1 MKKLLLLI
9 FFLSIS
15 CPVTSQKYY
24 DSNDLKYYI
33 DFSNR
38 NANLKFQDYK
48 INGPIEE
55 IISYYGNRY
64 TVVRGDSIHWLL
76 QQSDKRN
83 KYLSYLIFK
92 GNYGEVQKL
101 AKWEY
106 SNKKLEVLA
115 SDRIFSGY
123 FKDYFNFVDEGEYLK
138 ISSDRLIGD
147 YLKDAGLIGE
157 YKIKIYRDNGVNY
170 FDLEMEGVLKLTRKE
185 VIIETNLPTLTR
197 FVGTYDSNLNTNIE
211 FLKKGIVAGKIS
223 FKDRAIFSLNID
235 SEKKMG
241 TLTSL
246 EVEVNKEGVEVN
258 TRKTTTFLI
267 KE

>member
-157 YKIKIYRDNGVNY
+157 YKIKVYRDNGVNY

-241 TLTSL
+241 TLTSSSFFPNL
-246 EVEVNKEGVEVN
+246 MVK
-258 TRKTTTFLI
+258 
-267 KE
+267 

>member
-1 MKKLLLLI
+1 MKNLFLII
-9 FFLSIS
+9 FFISIINS
-15 CPVTSQKYY
+15 VVSQKYY

-38 NANLKFQDYK
+38 RANLKFEDYK

-64 TVVRGDSIHWLL
+64 TVIRGDSIHWLL

-83 KYLSYLIFK
+83 KHLSYILFK
-92 GNYGEVQKL
+92 GDYDEVQKL

-106 SNKKLEVLA
+106 SNKKLEVLT

-138 ISSDRLIGD
+138 LSSDRLIGD
-147 YLKDAGLIGE
+147 YIKDAGLIGE
-157 YKIKIYRDNGVNY
+157 YKIKVYRDNGVNY
-170 FDLEMEGVLKLTRKE
+170 FDLNIEGVLKLTRKG

-197 FVGTYDSNLNTNIE
+197 FEGTYDASLNTNFE
-211 FLKKGIVAGKIS
+211 FINQGIVAGRIS
-223 FKDRAIFSLNID
+223 LKDRAIFSLNID
-235 SEKKMG
+235 LEKKMG

-246 EVEVNKEGVEVN
+246 EVEVDQEGMELNK
-258 TRKTTTFLI
+258 RMTTTFTI
-267 KE
+267 EE

>member
-123 FKDYFNFVDEGEYLK
+123 FKDYFNFVDEGEYLT

>member
-1 MKKLLLLI
+1 MSKLSLVILCGGKGKRLGN
-9 FFLSIS
+9 L
-15 CPVTSQKYY
+15 TSQLPK
-24 DSNDLKYYI
+24 
-33 DFSNR
+33 
-38 NANLKFQDYK
+38 
-48 INGPIEE
+48 P
-55 IISYYGNRY
+55 
-64 TVVRGDSIHWLL
+64 LL
-76 QQSDKRN
+76 NVGKNS
-83 KYLSYLIFK
+83 F
-92 GNYGEVQKL
+92 
-101 AKWEY
+101 
-106 SNKKLEVLA
+106 LEVLIQYYQKYDFEKIYLLA
-115 SDRIFSGY
+115 GY
-123 FKDYFNFVDEGEYLK
+123 KGKKIEQKFHLKSFNF
-138 ISSDRLIGD
+138 I
-147 YLKDAGLIGE
+147 
-157 YKIKIYRDNGVNY
+157 NC
-170 FDLEMEGVLKLTRKE
+170 E

>member
-157 YKIKIYRDNGVNY
+157 YKIKVYRDNGVNY

>member
-1 MKKLLLLI
+1 MKNLFLFA
-9 FFLSIS
+9 FFISIIN
-15 CPVTSQKYY
+15 PVTSQKYY

-38 NANLKFQDYK
+38 RANPKFQDFK

-64 TVVRGDSIHWLL
+64 TVIRGDSIHWLL

-83 KYLSYLIFK
+83 KHLSYIIFK
-92 GNYGEVQKL
+92 GDYGEVQKL

-106 SNKKLEVLA
+106 SNKKLEVLI

-138 ISSDRLIGD
+138 LSSDRLIGD
-147 YLKDAGLIGE
+147 YIKDAGLIGD

-170 FDLEMEGVLKLTRKE
+170 FDLNIEGIIKLTRKG
-185 VIIETNLPTLTR
+185 VIIETNLPTLTK
-197 FVGTYDSNLNTNIE
+197 FEGTYDYSLNSNIE
-211 FLKKGIVAGKIS
+211 FLKKGSVAGRIS
-223 FKDRAIFSLNID
+223 LKDRAVFSLNID
-235 SEKKMG
+235 LEKKIG
-241 TLTSL
+241 TLVSL
-246 EVEVNKEGVEVN
+246 EVEVNEEGIEIN
-258 TRKTTTFLI
+258 KRKTTTFLI
-267 KE
+267 KD

>member
-1 MKKLLLLI
+1 MKKLFLII
-9 FFLSIS
+9 FFISIIN
-15 CPVTSQKYY
+15 PVVSQKYY

-38 NANLKFQDYK
+38 RANLKFEDYK

-64 TVVRGDSIHWLL
+64 TVIRGDSIHWLL

-83 KYLSYLIFK
+83 KHLSYILFK
-92 GNYGEVQKL
+92 GDYDEVQKL

-106 SNKKLEVLA
+106 SNKKLEVLT

-138 ISSDRLIGD
+138 LSSDRLIGD
-147 YLKDAGLIGE
+147 YIKDAGLIGE

-170 FDLEMEGVLKLTRKE
+170 FDLNIEGVLKLTRKG

-197 FVGTYDSNLNTNIE
+197 FEGTYDASLNTNIE
-211 FLKKGIVAGKIS
+211 FINQGIVAGRVS
-223 FKDRAIFSLNID
+223 LKDRAIFSLNID
-235 SEKKMG
+235 LEKKMG

-246 EVEVNKEGVEVN
+246 EVEVNQEGVELN
-258 TRKTTTFLI
+258 KRMTTTFI
-267 KE
+267 VKD

>member
-157 YKIKIYRDNGVNY
+157 YKIKVYRDNGVNY
-170 FDLEMEGVLKLTRKE
+170 FDLEMEGILKLTRKE

>member
-76 QQSDKRN
+76 QQSNKRN

>member
-9 FFLSIS
+9 FFLSIF

-157 YKIKIYRDNGVNY
+157 YKIKVYRDNGVNY

>member
-1 MKKLLLLI
+1 
-9 FFLSIS
+9 
-15 CPVTSQKYY
+15 
-24 DSNDLKYYI
+24 
-33 DFSNR
+33 
-38 NANLKFQDYK
+38 
-48 INGPIEE
+48 
-55 IISYYGNRY
+55 
-64 TVVRGDSIHWLL
+64 
-76 QQSDKRN
+76 
-83 KYLSYLIFK
+83 
-92 GNYGEVQKL
+92 
-101 AKWEY
+101 
-106 SNKKLEVLA
+106 
-115 SDRIFSGY
+115 
-123 FKDYFNFVDEGEYLK
+123 
-138 ISSDRLIGD
+138 
-147 YLKDAGLIGE
+147 
-157 YKIKIYRDNGVNY
+157 
-170 FDLEMEGVLKLTRKE
+170 MEGVLKLTRKE

>member
-1 MKKLLLLI
+1 MKKLLLSILFMSI
-9 FFLSIS
+9 FN
-15 CPVTSQKYY
+15 PVISQKYY
-24 DSNDLKYYI
+24 DSNDLKYFI

-38 NANLKFQDYK
+38 RANLRFQDYK
-48 INGPIEE
+48 IDGPIED
-55 IISYYGNRY
+55 IISFYGNRY

-83 KYLSYLIFK
+83 KYLSYLIMK
-92 GNYGEVQKL
+92 GDYEEVQKL

-115 SDRIFSGY
+115 SDRLYSGY
-123 FKDYFNFVDEGEYLK
+123 FKDYFNFVDEAEYLK
-138 ISSDRLIGD
+138 ISSDRMIGD
-147 YLKDAGLIGE
+147 YVDDAGLIGE

-170 FDLEMEGVLKLTRKE
+170 FDLDILGVLKLTRKE

-197 FVGTYDSNLNTNIE
+197 FVGIYDANLNTNIE
-211 FLKKGIVAGKIS
+211 FINKGIVAGRIS

-235 SEKKMG
+235 IEKKMG

-246 EVEVNKEGVEVN
+246 EVELNEEGIEVN

-267 KE
+267 QE

>member
-1 MKKLLLLI
+1 MKNLFLII
-9 FFLSIS
+9 FFISIIN
-15 CPVTSQKYY
+15 PVVSQKYY

-38 NANLKFQDYK
+38 RANLKFEDYK

-64 TVVRGDSIHWLL
+64 TVIRGDSIHWLL

-83 KYLSYLIFK
+83 KHLSYILFK
-92 GNYGEVQKL
+92 GDYDEVQKL

-106 SNKKLEVLA
+106 SNKKLEVLT

-138 ISSDRLIGD
+138 LSSDRLIGD
-147 YLKDAGLIGE
+147 YIKDAGLIGE

-170 FDLEMEGVLKLTRKE
+170 FDLNIEGVLKLTRKG
-185 VIIETNLPTLTR
+185 VIIETN
-197 FVGTYDSNLNTNIE
+197 IE
-211 FLKKGIVAGKIS
+211 FINQGIVAGRIS
-223 FKDRAIFSLNID
+223 LKDRAIFSLNID
-235 SEKKMG
+235 LEKKMG

-246 EVEVNKEGVEVN
+246 EVEVDQEGVELN
-258 TRKTTTFLI
+258 KRMTTTFI
-267 KE
+267 VKD

>member
-1 MKKLLLLI
+1 MKNLLLI
-9 FFLSIS
+9 IFFISIIN
-15 CPVTSQKYY
+15 PVVSQKYY

-33 DFSNR
+33 DFSNSR
-38 NANLKFQDYK
+38 ANLKFQDYK
-48 INGPIEE
+48 VNGPIEE

-64 TVVRGDSIHWLL
+64 TVVKGDSIHWLL

-92 GNYGEVQKL
+92 GDYGEVQKL

-138 ISSDRLIGD
+138 LSSDRLIGD
-147 YLKDAGLIGE
+147 YIKDAGLIGE

-170 FDLEMEGVLKLTRKE
+170 FDLNIEGVLKLTRKG

-197 FVGTYDSNLNTNIE
+197 FEGTYDASLNTNIE
-211 FLKKGIVAGKIS
+211 FLKKGIVAGRIS
-223 FKDRAIFSLNID
+223 LKDRAIFSLNVD
-235 SEKKMG
+235 LEKKMG

-246 EVEVNKEGVEVN
+246 EVQVNEEGVELN
-258 TRKTTTFLI
+258 TRKTTTFLV

>member
-185 VIIETNLPTLTR
+185 VIIETNLRTLTR

>member
-157 YKIKIYRDNGVNY
+157 YKIKIYRDNGVDY

-197 FVGTYDSNLNTNIE
+197 FVGTYDSNLNTNIK

>member
-106 SNKKLEVLA
+106 SNKKIDVLA

>member
-1 MKKLLLLI
+1 
-9 FFLSIS
+9 
-15 CPVTSQKYY
+15 
-24 DSNDLKYYI
+24 
-33 DFSNR
+33 
-38 NANLKFQDYK
+38 
-48 INGPIEE
+48 
-55 IISYYGNRY
+55 
-64 TVVRGDSIHWLL
+64 
-76 QQSDKRN
+76 
-83 KYLSYLIFK
+83 
-92 GNYGEVQKL
+92 VQKL

>member
-15 CPVTSQKYY
+15 FPVTSQKYY

>member
-15 CPVTSQKYY
+15 FPVTSQKYY

-157 YKIKIYRDNGVNY
+157 YKIKVYRDNGVNY